1 MEKTIYHG
9 SDHIIE
15 KPKFGYGKPYN
26 DYGIGFYCTQNPDM
40 AKEWGVGIDHNGYA
54 NRYKIECD
62 GLTILDLNA
71 PGYTMLQWLTILLEN
86 REFDTSAPLA
96 AEAKEYLMN
105 TFHLDYKSADII
117 IGYRADDSYFSF
129 ASDFINGAISYRQLC
144 NAMRLGK
151 LGQQFVLKSKATFE
165 QLEFLGYETADSKEW
180 YKKKA
185 FRDQTACRQ
194 YFDVER
200 NRRQRGDLY
209 ITTILDEEMKPNDPR
224 LR

>member
-26 DYGIGFYCTQNPDM
+26 DYGIGFYCTQNPNM

-54 NRYKIECD
+54 NRYEIECD

-71 PGYTMLQWLTILLEN
+71 PGYTMLHWLTILLEN

-105 TFHLDYKSADII
+105 TFHLDYKSAAVSSSKN
-117 IGYRADDSYFSF
+117 GSLQKSSTARPYLLVASAQARAQKVYRFSHQAGLFSF
-129 ASDFINGAISYRQLC
+129 LDSRKKWIKAYSARFAHRST
-144 NAMRLGK
+144 
-151 LGQQFVLKSKATFE
+151 KSRKTS
-165 QLEFLGYETADSKEW
+165 GS
-180 YKKKA
+180 
-185 FRDQTACRQ
+185 
-194 YFDVER
+194 
-200 NRRQRGDLY
+200 
-209 ITTILDEEMKPNDPR
+209 
-224 LR
+224 

>member
-26 DYGIGFYCTQNPDM
+26 DYGIGFYCTQNPNM

-54 NRYKIECD
+54 NRYEIECD
-62 GLTILDLNA
+62 GLTI
-71 PGYTMLQWLTILLEN
+71 LEN

-151 LGQQFVLKSKATFE
+151 LGQQFVLKSKAAFE

-185 FRDQTACRQ
+185 FRDQTARRQ
-194 YFDVER
+194 YLDVER

-209 ITTILDEEMKPNDPR
+209 ITTILDEEMKPDDPR

>member
-26 DYGIGFYCTQNPDM
+26 DYGIGFYCTQNPNM

-105 TFHLDYKSADII
+105 TFHLDYLKPII
-117 IGYRADDSYFSF
+117 QNDKTGLLHTPQQKRPELFS
-129 ASDFINGAISYRQLC
+129 Q
-144 NAMRLGK
+144 
-151 LGQQFVLKSKATFE
+151 KAE
-165 QLEFLGYETADSKEW
+165 PVR
-180 YKKKA
+180 KK
-185 FRDQTACRQ
+185 
-194 YFDVER
+194 
-200 NRRQRGDLY
+200 
-209 ITTILDEEMKPNDPR
+209 
-224 LR
+224 

>member
-26 DYGIGFYCTQNPDM
+26 DYGIGFYCTQNPNM
-40 AKEWGVGIDHNGYA
+40 AKEWGVGIDHNGYS
-54 NRYKIECD
+54 NQYKIECD

-71 PGYTMLQWLTILLEN
+71 PGCTMLHWLTILLEN
-86 REFDTSAPLA
+86 REFDASAPLA

-105 TFHLDYKSADII
+105 TFHLDYKCADII

-151 LGQQFVLKSKATFE
+151 LGQQFVLKSKAAFE
-165 QLEFLGYETADSKEW
+165 RLEFLGYETANSKEW

-185 FRDQTACRQ
+185 FRDQTARRQ
-194 YFDVER
+194 YFDVEH

-209 ITTILDEEMKPNDPR
+209 ITTILDEEMKPNDLR

>member
-1 MEKTIYHG
+1 MEKIIYHG

-26 DYGIGFYCTQNPDM
+26 DYGIGFYCTQNPNM

-71 PGYTMLQWLTILLEN
+71 PGYTMLHWLTILLEN

-151 LGQQFVLKSKATFE
+151 LGPLNSWNFSAMRPQTLKNGIRKRPSVTRQPAANILTWSATAVR
-165 QLEFLGYETADSKEW
+165 GETFILPRFS
-180 YKKKA
+180 
-185 FRDQTACRQ
+185 T
-194 YFDVER
+194 
-200 NRRQRGDLY
+200 RR
-209 ITTILDEEMKPNDPR
+209 
-224 LR
+224 